1 RLPRVRLRSLRR
13 KHYGARTHLI
23 LLTIRHQRAVMD
35 PPLTPTPGLG
45 ASRPPRSSPSPSGPR
60 IRPQRND
67 YPLSTDRNTG
77 NGPMSG
83 PHQQPAPATSTG
95 TRLETPAPDNGP
107 GKSSKASR
115 RKKNRHRKRR
125 NRQESFLTP
134 TAEVSHDRPGSSAGT
149 SGARESMEGDRPT
162 SKDNPSYFNLS
173 RNLSNTSIE
182 SDALL
187 DHRYVSNLSHHPLR
201 FENLSNLARA
211 NSAQPL
217 MRPRRDSRLASSF
230 RPNSLLSSAFRSGD
244 LRARNTPGGT
254 RVQQYQEE
262 DSDGSEANDRTP
274 LMRTPSGH
282 ASAFTRYGTDP
293 RTSPFSSRPR
303 RLSAQTSSSQCS
315 PNHSPTI
322 PPGAERDYDVNNP
335 PSIPGSPKLGPEINY
350 DDAVVTG
357 ADFDFAMARSLELRR
372 ESMHRLNSDTVIN
385 IEGGPPKQISAPAS
399 PHSGQF
405 SPQDPRRRRT
415 VALPVE
421 EDVCFPAEVS
431 ELGDEGPRVPRD
443 GERRR
448 RRHRQWP
455 DLSVL
460 EEWSREE
467 KEDRSGDL
475 RVKKISE
482 PMLIEGRLRPQYKLW
497 RREEDEAPYRFT
509 YFNEE
514 FQSTIHAQT
523 ISELVQPG
531 GSFRDLFIPEPP
543 ELEDS
548 SDDEDWE
555 GDHSAPENTNA
566 GHWGQREPPHNEN
579 QPPHTNNGAA
589 SSGIPSQK
597 NEHDAAQSTANGA
610 KRQQR
615 LSAIS
620 EGNLESRRE
629 ISPSI
634 SNLASK
640 PKKYGPR
647 PTFWL
652 DVLSPTDAEM
662 RVIAKA
668 FGIHALTA
676 EDIMMQEAREKVE
689 LFRSYYFVNYRT
701 FEQDTN
707 SENYLEPVNMYV
719 VVFREGV
726 LSFHF
731 SQTPHPA
738 NVRRRIRQLMDYL
751 ILSSDW
757 ISYALIDDIT
767 DVFGPL
773 IQAIEDE
780 VDEIDEMIMQMHSST
795 KESSSNDNLMPSFAP
810 GEMLR
815 RVGVCRKKVMGLYRL
830 LSNKADVVKGFA
842 KRCNEQWE
850 VAPKSEIGLYLGD
863 IQDHIMTMTGNLTH
877 YETILSRAHS
887 NYLAQ
892 INILMNERQEQT
904 ADVLGKLTVLG
915 TIVLPM
921 NIICGMWGMNVKV
934 PGQDIDNLWWFWS
947 SESCLICVFRI
958 RPDFDVL

>member
-1 RLPRVRLRSLRR
+1 
-13 KHYGARTHLI
+13 
-23 LLTIRHQRAVMD
+23 MD
-35 PPLTPTPGLG
+35 PPMIPTPGT
-45 ASRPPRSSPSPSGPR
+45 AATRPPRSSHSPSPR
-60 IRPQRND
+60 KRPQRTD
-67 YPLSTDRNTG
+67 YPLSADTNASY
-77 NGPMSG
+77 GPMSG
-83 PHQQPAPATSTG
+83 GRAPGTGAVPVSGATANKTRFEPPA
-95 TRLETPAPDNGP
+95 DNAAGKP
-107 GKSSKASR
+107 SKSSK
-115 RKKNRHRKRR
+115 RKKNRNRKRR
-125 NRQESFLTP
+125 NRHQSFIPPSQEEP
-134 TAEVSHDRPGSSAGT
+134 HDSPGETSDAG
-149 SGARESMEGDRPT
+149 GVRDSMEADRPT
-162 SKDNPSYFNLS
+162 SRDKSFFKLG
-173 RNLSNTSIE
+173 RNLSNTSLE

-187 DHRYVSNLSHHPLR
+187 DHRD
-201 FENLSNLARA
+201 
-211 NSAQPL
+211 QPL

-230 RPNSLLSSAFRSGD
+230 RPSSLTSNVFRSSDGQPRSTPRGGRSQQHHIGD
-244 LRARNTPGGT
+244 SD
-254 RVQQYQEE
+254 EE
-262 DSDGSEANDRTP
+262 DANDRTP
-274 LMRTPSGH
+274 LMRPVSGH
-282 ASAFTRYGTDP
+282 TPGHNRYGTDNRP
-293 RTSPFSSRPR
+293 SLFSSRAR
-303 RLSAQTSSSQCS
+303 QSSTQTISSGCS
-315 PNHSPTI
+315 PKDDRSPLYSPTV
-322 PPGAERDYDVNNP
+322 ERDYDINNP
-335 PSIPGSPKLGPEINY
+335 PSIPGSPKLGPEMNY

-357 ADFDFAMARSLELRR
+357 ADWDFSMARSMENHKD
-372 ESMHRLNSDTVIN
+372 SLNALNDTLIDIDGN
-385 IEGGPPKQISAPAS
+385 GRHPHSAPSSS
-399 PHSGQF
+399 PGSPLL
-405 SPQDPRRRRT
+405 SPQQEVRRRRT
-415 VALPVE
+415 VAVPAQ
-421 EDVCFPAEVS
+421 EDVCFPTETIS
-431 ELGDEGPRVPRD
+431 ELGDEGPRQMRD
-443 GERRR
+443 EVGERRR
-448 RRHRQWP
+448 RRHRRWP
-455 DLSVL
+455 DLSAL

-467 KEDRSGDL
+467 KEERNGDL
-475 RVKKISE
+475 RVKRISE
-482 PMLIEGRLRPQYKLW
+482 PMLIEGRLRPQYTGW

-514 FQSTIHAQT
+514 FPSTIHAQT

-531 GSFRDLFIPEPP
+531 GSFRDLFIPDPP

-548 SDDEDWE
+548 SEDEDE
-555 GDHSAPENTNA
+555 EEESFMENPAFNNSTHPASKSYQTDNQSQGQGHQTNINPYMTPQTVVLNGKTTSDLMAGNAPPVR
-566 GHWGQREPPHNEN
+566 G
-579 QPPHTNNGAA
+579 
-589 SSGIPSQK
+589 PS
-597 NEHDAAQSTANGA
+597 
-610 KRQQR
+610 R

-620 EGNLESRRE
+620 EGRPDSHRE
-629 ISPSI
+629 PSPAP
-634 SNLASK
+634 SNTPFSNTPNPK
-640 PKKYGPR
+640 PKRYGPR

-662 RVIAKA
+662 RTIAKA

-701 FEQDTN
+701 FEQDKN
-707 SENYLEPVNMYV
+707 SEDYLEPVNMYV

-726 LSFHF
+726 ISFHF

-780 VDEIDEMIMQMHSST
+780 VDEIDEMIMQMHSSS
-795 KESSSNDNLMPSFAP
+795 KEVSSNDSVLPSFAP

-815 RVGVCRKKVMGLYRL
+815 RVGECRKKVMGLYRL

-892 INILMNERQEQT
+892 INILMNERQEHT

-934 PGQDIDNLWWFWS
+934 PGQEIDSLTWFW
-947 SESCLICVFRI
+947 CITAGLCVFAFVSVWTAKRVYKI
-958 RPDFDVL
+958 V

>member
-1 RLPRVRLRSLRR
+1 MERADIPGALSASLPP
-13 KHYGARTHLI
+13 A
-23 LLTIRHQRAVMD
+23 
-35 PPLTPTPGLG
+35 TP
-45 ASRPPRSSPSPSGPR
+45 ASSSRPAKGT
-60 IRPQRND
+60 RPND
-67 YPLSTDRNTG
+67 YPLSSDKKPG
-77 NGPMSG
+77 NGPMDASAQGPAPPMSSG
-83 PHQQPAPATSTG
+83 SRSQIPAPENGAGAPSRNQKRKKKNKRRPRNRQQAVFTSAENLTSHERPATSSGTG
-95 TRLETPAPDNGP
+95 D
-107 GKSSKASR
+107 
-115 RKKNRHRKRR
+115 
-125 NRQESFLTP
+125 
-134 TAEVSHDRPGSSAGT
+134 
-149 SGARESMEGDRPT
+149 ARDVMEGDRPL
-162 SKDNPSYFNLS
+162 SKDKPPFYKLGN
-173 RNLSNTSIE
+173 NLSNTSIE

-187 DHRYVSNLSHHPLR
+187 DHRD
-201 FENLSNLARA
+201 
-211 NSAQPL
+211 QPM
-217 MRPRRDSRLASSF
+217 MRPRRDSRLPSSF
-230 RPNSLLSSAFRSGD
+230 RPSSLL
-244 LRARNTPGGT
+244 
-254 RVQQYQEE
+254 
-262 DSDGSEANDRTP
+262 
-274 LMRTPSGH
+274 
-282 ASAFTRYGTDP
+282 ASASAYRSTDSRS
-293 RTSPFSSRPR
+293 RTNASGGSLKINRMKRAMDQTSMTEHLCPLSSRPR
-303 RLSAQTSSSQCS
+303 PPTGQTPSSQS
-315 PNHSPTI
+315 THSASYFPQD
-322 PPGAERDYDVNNP
+322 ADRDYDVNNP
-335 PSIPGSPKLGPEINY
+335 PSMPGSPKQGPEMNY

-357 ADFDFAMARSLELRR
+357 VEFDFPSAWSLENRR
-372 ESMHRLNSDTVIN
+372 ESVGRPNDAVIDMDGASPRQNS
-385 IEGGPPKQISAPAS
+385 EPAS
-399 PHSGQF
+399 PTEPLSSQEL
-405 SPQDPRRRRT
+405 RRRRT
-415 VALPVE
+415 VTLPVE
-421 EDVCFPAEVS
+421 EDVCFPAQIS
-431 ELGDEGPRVPRD
+431 ELGDEGPRISRD
-443 GERRR
+443 ETGERRR

-467 KEDRSGDL
+467 KEDRSGDV

-482 PMLIEGRLRPQYKLW
+482 PVLIEGRLRPQYKTW
-497 RREEDEAPYRFT
+497 RREEDDAPYRFT

-523 ISELVQPG
+523 ISELVQP
-531 GSFRDLFIPEPP
+531 DPP

-548 SDDEDWE
+548 SSDEEEDDHFASEHQNPPPPASLGPRGGSSQPDL
-555 GDHSAPENTNA
+555 HSSTDGVASWMPSNGRNAPDS
-566 GHWGQREPPHNEN
+566 
-579 QPPHTNNGAA
+579 GAA
-589 SSGIPSQK
+589 VP
-597 NEHDAAQSTANGA
+597 NGG
-610 KRQQR
+610 KQQDR
-615 LSAIS
+615 LSAIA
-620 EGNLESRRE
+620 ESRPPSHRE
-629 ISPSI
+629 NSPSVSHI
-634 SNLASK
+634 ATK
-640 PKKYGPR
+640 PKRYGPR

-662 RVIAKA
+662 RVIAKT

-701 FEQDTN
+701 FEQDRN
-707 SENYLEPVNMYV
+707 SEDYLEPVNMYV

-726 LSFHF
+726 ISFHF

-780 VDEIDEMIMQMHSST
+780 VDEIDEMIMQMHSSASKDGAT
-795 KESSSNDNLMPSFAP
+795 NDTLVPSFGP

-815 RVGVCRKKVMGLYRL
+815 RVGQCRKKVMGLYRL

-934 PGQDIDNLWWFWS
+934 PGQDVEKL
-947 SESCLICVFRI
+947 EL
-958 RPDFDVL
+958 VLVK

>member
-1 RLPRVRLRSLRR
+1 
-13 KHYGARTHLI
+13 
-23 LLTIRHQRAVMD
+23 MD
-35 PPLTPTPGLG
+35 PPQTPTPGPG
-45 ASRPPRSSPSPSGPR
+45 PAAPRPQCSSPSASR
-60 IRPQRND
+60 RKRPQHIN
-67 YPLSTDRNTG
+67 YPLSSDDKPG
-77 NGPMSG
+77 NGPMG
-83 PHQQPAPATSTG
+83 GHEQHHGATTSSG
-95 TRLETPAPDNGP
+95 TRLETPAPDNAAAV
-107 GKSSKASR
+107 GKSSKASK
-115 RKKNRHRKRR
+115 RKKNRNRKRR
-125 NRQESFLTP
+125 NRQQSFITP
-134 TAEVSHDRPGSSAGT
+134 DLEPVNDRPGTSPGT
-149 SGARESMEGDRPT
+149 GGARDPMEGDLST
-162 SKDNPSYFNLS
+162 VKENPPFFKLG
-173 RNLSNTSIE
+173 RNLSNTSLE

-187 DHRYVSNLSHHPLR
+187 DHRD
-201 FENLSNLARA
+201 
-211 NSAQPL
+211 QPM
-217 MRPRRDSRLASSF
+217 MRPRRESRLASSF
-230 RPNSLLSSAFRSGD
+230 RPSSLLSGPFRSND
-244 LRARNTPGGT
+244 SRPRNTPGGS
-254 RVQQYQEE
+254 RIQPFQDQ
-262 DSDGSEANDRTP
+262 DSDEAEANDRTP
-274 LMRTPSGH
+274 LIRAPSGQT
-282 ASAFTRYGTDP
+282 SGFTRYGTDS
-293 RTSPFSSRPR
+293 RSSPFSHPR
-303 RLSAQTSSSQCS
+303 RPSVQTSSSQCS
-315 PNHSPTI
+315 PRENHSPTYS
-322 PPGAERDYDVNNP
+322 PEADRDYDVNNP
-335 PSIPGSPKLGPEINY
+335 PSIPGSPKLGPDMNY
-350 DDAVVTG
+350 DVAVVTG
-357 ADFDFAMARSLELRR
+357 TEFDFLTPWSIENRR
-372 ESMHRLNSDTVIN
+372 ESLNRLNDTVIN
-385 IEGGPPKQISAPAS
+385 IEGGTAHQYSAPS
-399 PHSGQF
+399 SIRSGQF
-405 SPQDPRRRRT
+405 SPQELRRRRT

-421 EDVCFPAEVS
+421 EDVCFPTEDIS
-431 ELGDEGPRVPRD
+431 ELGDEGPTVRRNGP

-482 PMLIEGRLRPQYKLW
+482 PMLVEGRLRPQYTLW
-497 RREEDEAPYRFT
+497 RREEDDAPYRFT

-531 GSFRDLFIPEPP
+531 GSFRELFIPDPP

-548 SDDEDWE
+548 SESEDED
-555 GDHSAPENTNA
+555 GHSTA
-566 GHWGQREPPHNEN
+566 GTSIPCPRGNSTSNGTRLSGSPYDSQTTS
-579 QPPHTNNGAA
+579 TNNGASVLGPFEAKNGQDSA
-589 SSGIPSQK
+589 SGPV
-597 NEHDAAQSTANGA
+597 NG
-610 KRQQR
+610 QR
-615 LSAIS
+615 LNPRLSVLS
-620 EGNLESRRE
+620 ESRPGSHRE
-629 ISPSI
+629 ASPSH
-634 SNLASK
+634 SNNLPK

-701 FEQDTN
+701 FEQDHN
-707 SENYLEPVNMYV
+707 SEDYLEPVNMYV

-780 VDEIDEMIMQMHSST
+780 VDEIDEKIMQMHSS
-795 KESSSNDNLMPSFAP
+795 KEGSSADSVVPSFAP

-815 RVGVCRKKVMGLYRL
+815 RTGECRKKVMGLYRL

-863 IQDHIMTMTGNLTH
+863 IQDHILTMTGNLTH

-934 PGQDIDNLWWFWS
+934 PGQDIDNLYWFWS
-947 SESCLICVFRI
+947 ITAGLFCFGLASFLIAKRVYKI
-958 RPDFDVL
+958 V